1 MKTILDGVRF
11 DQERITKNTVR
22 FQEVV
27 NPDSPTIVGT
37 IYIQKWALGNP
48 LPEAIKVTIEMET

>member
-1 MKTILDGVRF
+1 MKVILDGVRF
-11 DQERITKNTVR
+11 EQERITKNTVR

-27 NPDSPTIVGT
+27 DPDSPNVVGSL
-37 IYIQKWALGNP
+37 YIQKWALGNP